1 MLFRKSIK
9 LHKKSWTPSQSQV
22 KKSTAEGLKE
32 LQHQYKLLAKEF
44 ACL

>member
-22 KKSTAEGLKE
+22 KKSTAGLKE